1 MENSNNSYS
10 HILKYTSLFG
20 GVQMLNIL
28 IGLVRNKLV
37 AVLLGPAGMGLV
49 ALFSSTI
56 KLVVDSTNFGLHISA
71 VRNISMAFDN
81 GDEKWLRHEI
91 EVFRHWIL
99 ITALFGLVVCA
110 ALSSLLSDWTFSFG
124 DHTLHF
130 VLLSPVVALTTLT
143 VGETAILKATRRLKA
158 LAVTSIYGAIGV
170 FAISVPIY
178 WIYNYKGIVPS
189 LVLMALVQAI
199 IVLQCSLRLYPL
211 QMRFRLDCI
220 KEGTAFLRLGIAF
233 VVAGM
238 LGSGAELA
246 IRAYLSNASDVDT
259 VGLYN
264 AMYVM
269 IFTYAGMV
277 FTAIDTD
284 YYPRLSAIKTHG
296 DKLNDTV
303 NNQIEVS
310 MNIVSPLIV
319 LFILFMPI
327 LLPLLYSG
335 KFNAV
340 IPMLQVAA
348 LSMYGRGVFLPLEYI
363 ALSRGNSMTFLT
375 IEIFSDVV
383 LASLVI
389 LGFNMFGLLGIG
401 IAITTAYMLEM
412 LFARMV
418 CRIKYKYRMSS
429 TVVRTILF
437 HLAVGICVYASTHIE
452 SNLLY
457 CIVGTLIF
465 CADAWFSLNV
475 VKKHTAI
482 MEKLKGK
489 FKKLVG

>member
-28 IGLVRNKLV
+28 IGLIRNKLV
-37 AVLLGPAGMGLV
+37 ALLLGPAGMGLV

-71 VRNISMAFDN
+71 VRNISIAYDR
-81 GDEKWLRHEI
+81 GDTKQLNHEI
-91 EVFRHWIL
+91 HVFRCWIF
-99 ITALFGLVVCA
+99 ITSLLGMLVCA
-110 ALSSLLSDWTFSFG
+110 CLSPLLSRWTFSFG
-124 DHTLHF
+124 NHTLHF
-130 VLLSPVVALTTLT
+130 MLLSPVVALTTLT
-143 VGETAILKATRRLKA
+143 VGETAILKATRRLKD

-170 FAISVPIY
+170 LVISVPIY

-189 LVLMALVQAI
+189 LILMALVQAI
-199 IVLQCSLRLYPL
+199 IIMRYSLNSFPL
-211 QMRFRLDCI
+211 SREWKISYI
-220 KEGTAFLRLGIAF
+220 KEGTVFLRLGIAF

-238 LGSGAELA
+238 LGSGTELA
-246 IRAYLSNASDVDT
+246 IRAYLSNVSDVDT

-284 YYPRLSAIKTHG
+284 YYPRLSAIKTSG
-296 DKLNDTV
+296 TELNSTV
-303 NNQIEVS
+303 NSQIEVS

-340 IPMLQVAA
+340 IPMLQAAA

-363 ALSRGNSMTFLT
+363 ALSRGDSLTFLSV
-375 IEIFSDVV
+375 EIFSDII
-383 LASLVI
+383 LISLVV
-389 LGFNMFGLLGIG
+389 FGYSISGLVGMGAAITAAYLLEMAFAATVCRMRYNYRMSATALRTIALHIAAGIG
-401 IAITTAYMLEM
+401 I
-412 LFARMV
+412 
-418 CRIKYKYRMSS
+418 
-429 TVVRTILF
+429 
-437 HLAVGICVYASTHIE
+437 YASTYIE
-452 SNLLY
+452 DNAFY
-457 CIVGTLIF
+457 CIAGILVFIL
-465 CADAWFSLNV
+465 DASISLNAI
-475 VKKHTAI
+475 KKHTTI
-482 MEKLKGK
+482 MEKLKK
-489 FKKLVG
+489 RFIKSE